1 VARFNEILTG
11 RFNRALQKVTGI
23 KGAASTPVLA
33 SEIVPSFPMFWGAE
47 NRYLE
52 SWNRF
57 AIFQTVAALAA
68 NLSLCIL
75 RNPPGSNVVA
85 VIEKILVSNA
95 NGTAQ
100 EHKIFLEYTASGGDL
115 TPVAARILDPRG
127 GQNTASTCIF
137 SAGNTAAAAGTAI
150 LDAFVPASTSFD
162 FLNNDLQE
170 ITLLPTGP
178 SGTRLIIGP
187 ASTNLIAA
195 VTLIWRERVLEESER
210 T

>member
-1 VARFNEILTG
+1 VARFNEILVG

-57 AIFQTVAALAA
+57 AIFSTVAAVAA
-68 NLSLCIL
+68 NVSICIL

-85 VIEKILVSNA
+85 VVEKILVSNA
-95 NGTAQ
+95 NAAAQ

-115 TPVAARILDPRG
+115 TPVAAKSLDFRTG
-127 GQNTASTCIF
+127 AQASTCIF

-150 LDAFVPASTSFD
+150 LDCFVPPSQSFD
-162 FLNNDLQE
+162 FINTDIQE
-170 ITLLPTGP
+170 ITLLPSGA
-178 SGTRLIIGP
+178 SGTRLIVGP
-187 ASTNLIAA
+187 AGTNLIAS
-195 VTLIWRERVLEESER
+195 VSMIWRERFLEESER